1 MTLKRAFGCALVL
14 ALLAAAA
21 AAAGGW
27 WLYQGLMEPYQGYAG
42 DEAVVRIEPGTPSM
56 AILEQLERAG
66 VLRDARV
73 TRHWLVYGKG
83 DPALQAGEY
92 RFAEAMNADQV
103 LDKLVAGD
111 VLTHPVTL
119 VEGLTLE
126 ETAAGLAAAGLGEE
140 EAFLAAMGDPSP
152 IADLDP
158 EADDL
163 EGYLFP
169 STYNFASDTTEAEI
183 VATLVD
189 TFRGQWREIE
199 GMRGEAAPD
208 TVRGLVTLASLVE
221 KEAKLAEERPT
232 IAAVYANRLER
243 GIGLY
248 ADPTVIYALKQLGDW
263 DGNIRKPDLR
273 MDHPYNTYVNRGLPP
288 GPIASPGRASLE
300 AAADPADVPYL
311 YFVSRNDGSHV
322 FSETLAEHNRNVNR
336 WQKQY
341 WREQRQRERAEA
353 AGEGGGEEGE
363 ADG

>member
-1 MTLKRAFGCALVL
+1 MSLKRTFAVLFVL
-14 ALLAAAA
+14 ALLAIA
-21 AAAGGW
+21 AAAGVGW
-27 WLYQGLMEPYQGYAG
+27 WAYQGLLDPYQGYSG
-42 DEAVVRIEPGTPSM
+42 DEAVVRIEPGTPSVR
-56 AILEQLERAG
+56 ILEKLEREG

-92 RFAEAMNADQV
+92 RFEGQLSADQV
-103 LDKLVAGD
+103 LDRLIRGD

-140 EAFLAAMGDPSP
+140 AAFLAAMRDPSP

-169 STYNFASDTTEAEI
+169 STYNFASNTTEATI
-183 VATLVD
+183 VATLVE
-189 TFRGQWREIE
+189 TFRSQWREIE
-199 GMRGEAAPD
+199 GMRAERSPQ

-263 DGNIRKPDLR
+263 DGNIRKPDLK

-322 FSETLAEHNRNVNR
+322 FSETLGEHNRNVNR
-336 WQKQY
+336 WQRQY
-341 WREQRQRERAEA
+341 WRDQRQREREEA
-353 AGEGGGEEGE
+353 AAEGGGEDGE
-363 ADG
+363 DDG

>member
-1 MTLKRAFGCALVL
+1 MSLKRTFAVLVVL

-21 AAAGGW
+21 VAAGGW

-42 DEAVVRIEPGTPSM
+42 EAAVVRVEPGTASV

-83 DPALQAGEY
+83 DPVLQAGEY
-92 RFAEAMNADQV
+92 RFEGPLSADEV
-103 LDKLVAGD
+103 LEQMIRGD

-126 ETAAGLAAAGLGEE
+126 ETAAVLAAEGLGEE
-140 EAFLAAMGDPSP
+140 GAFLEAMRDPSP

-169 STYNFASDTTEAEI
+169 STYSFVSGTEEEVI

-189 TFRGQWREIE
+189 TFRRQWREIE
-199 GMRGEAAPD
+199 GMRSEAAPE
-208 TVRGLVTLASLVE
+208 TVRALVTLASLVE
-221 KEAKLAEERPT
+221 KEAKLEEERPA

-263 DGNIRKPDLR
+263 DGNIRKADLQ
-273 MDHPYNTYVNRGLPP
+273 MDHPYNTYVHRGLPP
-288 GPIASPGRASLE
+288 GPIASPGRASLV

-322 FSETLAEHNRNVNR
+322 FSETLAEHNRNVER
-336 WQKQY
+336 WQRQY
-341 WREQRQRERAEA
+341 WREHWAKEREA
-353 AGEGGGEEGE
+353 AEGDGKDGEDGG
-363 ADG
+363 